1 MDYLSKLNPEQM
13 APVVDTDGA
22 VLVLAGAGSG
32 KTRVLTSRI
41 AYLIDKKGVL
51 PYNILAITFTN
62 KASNEMR
69 ERLNDMVS
77 GASDVWVST
86 IHSMCVRILRSFID
100 RLGDNYQKNF
110 TIYSEADKERV
121 LKRII
126 ADLKITSENVLKN
139 VKYHISNAKNL
150 GLSPE
155 EYLRENSRV
164 SDIERY
170 VTIFRIYNEELLR
183 SNSVD
188 FDDLLLL
195 THKLLTQRAEV
206 LEYYADKFH
215 YIHVDEFQ
223 DTNKIQCDIIKLLSS
238 VHKNIFVVGD
248 DDQSIYG
255 WRGAEIKNILNFS
268 SEFKGAKVYKLEQN
282 YRSTKCIL
290 DLANEII
297 KNNGVRSKKVLWT
310 ENEQGA
316 RVETFFADE
325 ETGEA
330 AYTAMKIRSL
340 VHNGASFSDFAVL
353 MRINALSRAY
363 EQEFLKYGIPFKVFG
378 GFKFFERKEIKDLTA
393 YLRVLSNPL
402 DNEAILRI
410 INVPKRGIGDKSI
423 ETLITYAK
431 DNDFMLFDAIVDV
444 EKLQLP
450 TAAKTKITAFK
461 KLIISLMTDK
471 ETMSLVEL
479 VNSVIEK
486 TQFREQFDSKKDE
499 DNSKLMNIN
508 ELVSSMNE
516 FSQLNPNSGLNEYL
530 SSITL
535 SSDLDEV
542 EGTNFVTIATIHA
555 VKGLEFDNVFI
566 AGLDDS
572 IFPVSRAVGDDEEM
586 EEERRLM
593 YVAITRARKRLY
605 ITRAKKRFMYGEKKD
620 TLPSKFLLELADKL
634 GIKTRQ
640 RAEVSERAEYSA
652 PSERSSYEYD
662 MKRSDEPD
670 PSKSYGVA
678 SNFSKTFSRPKKANT
693 VDITKYKAGK
703 RVQHV
708 KFGIGTIIAVNN
720 NSNNPVCDVAF
731 PGLGVKSFAIMMAP
745 MQVID

>member
-41 AYLIDKKGVL
+41 AYLIDKKGVM

-62 KASNEMR
+62 KAANEMR
-69 ERLNDMVS
+69 ERLEGMVK
-77 GASDVWVST
+77 GASDIWVST

-100 RLGDNYQKNF
+100 RLGTYQTNF

-126 ADLKITSENVLKN
+126 TDLKITSESALKN
-139 VKYHISNAKNL
+139 AKYHISNAKNQN
-150 GLSPE
+150 LSPE
-155 EYLRENSRV
+155 EYLREHSRV

-170 VTIFRIYNEELLR
+170 VAIYRIYNEELKR
-183 SNSVD
+183 SNSLD

-195 THKLLTQRAEV
+195 TYELLTKKPEV
-206 LEYYADKFH
+206 LDYYANKFH
-215 YIHVDEFQ
+215 YVHVDEFQ
-223 DTNKIQCDIIKLLSS
+223 DTNKIQCDIIKLLAS

-255 WRGAEIKNILNFS
+255 WRGAEIKNILNFHKD
-268 SEFKGAKVYKLEQN
+268 FKDAKVYKLEQN
-282 YRSTKCIL
+282 YRSTKRIL
-290 DLANEII
+290 DLANSII
-297 KNNGVRSKKVLWT
+297 KNNGVRSQKELWT

-316 RVETFFADE
+316 KIDTFFADE

-330 AYTAMKIRSL
+330 AYTAMRIRSL
-340 VHNGASFSDFAVL
+340 VQNGASYSDFAVL

-402 DNEAILRI
+402 DNEAVLRI

-423 ETLITYAK
+423 ETLVKYAK
-431 DNDFMLFDAIVDV
+431 DNGFMLFDSIVDA
-444 EKLQLP
+444 EKLDLP
-450 TAAKTKITAFK
+450 SGAKAKIVQFK
-461 KLIISLMTDK
+461 KLIISLMADK
-471 ETMSLVEL
+471 ETMTLVEL
-479 VNSVIEK
+479 LDSVIK
-486 TQFREQFDSKKDE
+486 KSDFMSQFDPKKDE
-499 DNSKLMNIN
+499 DNNKMMNVG
-508 ELVSSMNE
+508 ELKSSVDE
-516 FSQLNPNSGLNEYL
+516 FSKLNPNSGLNEYL

-542 EGTNFVTIATIHA
+542 EGTNFVTIATIHS
-555 VKGLEFDNVFI
+555 VKGLEFENVFI
-566 AGLDDS
+566 AGLDET
-572 IFPVSRAVGDDEEM
+572 IFPVARAVGEVDDM

-593 YVAITRARKRLY
+593 YVAITRARQRLF
-605 ITRAKKRFMYGEKKD
+605 ITRARSRFVYGKRQA
-620 TLPSKFLLELADKL
+620 TSPSRFLLELSDKL
-634 GIKTRQ
+634 GLKTRSEQ
-640 RAEVSERAEYSA
+640 IERAENK
-652 PSERSSYEYD
+652 ERQYDYEQ
-662 MKRSDEPD
+662 RRTDEPD

-678 SNFSKTFSRPKKANT
+678 SNFSRSFSRPKKAST
-693 VDITKYKAGK
+693 VDVSKFKPGK
-703 RVQHV
+703 KVRHI
-708 KFGIGTIIAVNN
+708 KFGIGTIIAVKS
-720 NSNNPVCDVAF
+720 SNGNPICDVAF
-731 PGLGVKSFAIMMAP
+731 PGLGVKSFAILMAP
-745 MQVID
+745 MEVID